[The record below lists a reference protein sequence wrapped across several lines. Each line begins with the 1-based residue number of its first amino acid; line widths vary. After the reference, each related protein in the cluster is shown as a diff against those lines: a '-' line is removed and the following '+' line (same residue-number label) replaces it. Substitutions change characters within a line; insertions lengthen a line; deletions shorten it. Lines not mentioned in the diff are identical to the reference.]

1 LKKQALYS
9 IHFNKKN
16 SMKKLKLVIAIAII
30 ILTVI
35 SCKKIISGGIDA
47 PPIDEKPIPTAVGDA
62 VGAVVTKQIGV
73 NGGGI
78 VSADGKVELQIPA
91 GALSSSTSI
100 SIQAITNNA
109 PNGISNGYR
118 FTPDGMKFSTAAT
131 LKIHYA
137 AGDIGGSLPDL
148 LGISFQD
155 STGLWWRVNNF
166 TNDQANKTIS
176 APIMHFSDWTLFD
189 VMNITPSSAAIRTN
203 KSLNLDVT
211 YVNAKDDN
219 DSVAILLRKV
229 GKITWSATAGVLS
242 ATTDNTDMSRFYK
255 APATIP
261 SANPVAV
268 SAQVQITFKYHG
280 KTFNNTTLVSNITI
294 YNTDE
299 VYLLELKVVDG
310 HWWPGMIA
318 IDSVSMRV
326 KVQDTTVTI
335 SNIVN
340 FPSVAIP
347 PKLVVGNSTVIWIPD
362 PVGELNITKVVGRNA
377 VDFFG
382 DNTGFLGFDFTET
395 DVHTTKYH
403 IVTPPNSDQYYG
415 GTPNPGFLSGTSFHT
430 TAGRIYYE
438 QGTTDPNSDIIVKV
452 KLTLQF

>member
-1 LKKQALYS
+1 
-9 IHFNKKN
+9 
-16 SMKKLKLVIAIAII
+16 MKKLTLFIAIAII
-30 ILTVI
+30 IMTVI

-47 PPIDEKPIPTAVGDA
+47 PPIDETPVPTAVGDA

-73 NGGGI
+73 NGGA
-78 VSADGKVELQIPA
+78 VTSSDGKVELQIPA
-91 GALSSSTSI
+91 GALSGNTTI

-131 LKIHYA
+131 LKIHYT
-137 AGDIGGSLPDL
+137 AGDIYGSLPDL
-148 LGISFQD
+148 LGIAFQD

-166 TNDQANKTIS
+166 TNDQVNKAIS
-176 APIMHFSDWTLFD
+176 APMMHFSDWTLFE
-189 VMNITPSSAAIRTN
+189 VMNITPPSAAIRTN
-203 KSLNLDVT
+203 KSMNLEVT
-211 YVNAKDDN
+211 YVNAKDD
-219 DSVAILLRKV
+219 DEMVSVLLHKV
-229 GKITWSATAGVLS
+229 GKISWSATTGVLS
-242 ATTDNTDMSRFYK
+242 ATTDYTDMSRHYK

-326 KVQDTTVTI
+326 KVQDTAVTI

-347 PKLVVGNSTVIWIPD
+347 PKLVVGNATVIWIPD
-362 PVGELNITKVVGRNA
+362 PVGELNITKAMGRNA

-382 DNTGFLGFDFTET
+382 DNTGYLGFDFTQT
-395 DVHTTKYH
+395 DVHTPKYH
-403 IVTPPNSDQYYG
+403 VVTPPNSDQYYG
-415 GTPNPGFLSGTSFHT
+415 GAPDPGFLLGTSFHT
-430 TAGRIYYE
+430 TVGRIYYE
-438 QGTTDPNSDIIVKV
+438 QGTTDPSSNVIIQV

>member
-1 LKKQALYS
+1 
-9 IHFNKKN
+9 
-16 SMKKLKLVIAIAII
+16 MKKLNLIITIALIV
-30 ILTVI
+30 LTVT

-47 PPIDEKPIPTAVGDA
+47 PPIDENPIPTAVGEA
-62 VGAVVTKQIGV
+62 AGAVVTKQIGV

-78 VSADGKVELQIPA
+78 TSADGKVELQIPA
-91 GALSSSTSI
+91 GALSGNTSI

-109 PNGISNGYR
+109 PNGISNAYR

-131 LKIHYA
+131 LKIHYT
-137 AGDIGGSLPDL
+137 AGDIAGSLPDL
-148 LGISFQD
+148 LGIAFQD

-176 APIMHFSDWTLFD
+176 VPMLHFSDWTLFD

-211 YVNAKDDN
+211 YVNAKDD
-219 DSVAILLRKV
+219 DEFVSLLLRKV

-299 VYLLELKVVDG
+299 VYLLEMRVIDSS
-310 HWWPGMIA
+310 WFAGMKT
-318 IDSVSMRV
+318 IDSVSMKV
-326 KVQDTTVTI
+326 KINDTTVTI
-335 SNIVN
+335 SGITN
-340 FPSVAIP
+340 FPSKAIP
-347 PKLVVGNSTVIWIPD
+347 ERLVLGNSTVIWVPD
-362 PVGELNITKVVGRNA
+362 PIGELNITKAVGRNA

-382 DNTGFLGFDFTET
+382 PNTGLLNFDFTHT
-395 DVHTTKYH
+395 DVHTPKYH
-403 IVTPPNSDQYYG
+403 IVTVVGPNTSDQYYG
-415 GTPNPGFLSGTSFHT
+415 GTAAGFLLGTSFQMKT
-430 TAGRIYYE
+430 GKTYYDNGSGDAGNAKV
-438 QGTTDPNSDIIVKV
+438 TV
-452 KLTLQF
+452 KLTLQL